1 MLIELKGAEFSNL
14 GAAMMCLSTM
24 DRLREVDGSV
34 RFALNPGPHCRY
46 TDIAALAAWQRFR
59 THRLTGISENMMRF
73 APIKARNLAHRYG
86 LVFGHEIDAVLDLSG
101 FAYGRPWGP
110 ERQKQTT
117 SDIDRLAAA
126 GKPYV
131 FLPQAFGQFSGGGL
145 DQKFA
150 QALKKSRLVFARD
163 KVSLKNILSL
173 VGEPYDHIKL
183 SPDFTLDFP
192 ANRES
197 QVAHQPERHE
207 VIIVPSSKLERRSD
221 TRSVANWES
230 ALADIDS
237 DLYRAGKSVAVVN
250 HCRDEDR
257 DLCER
262 LAAKTSTR
270 LIDSGDPVAIK
281 NLIGVASMVISG
293 RYHACVSALSQG
305 VPCIGLSWSHKYQE
319 LFEDYDL
326 DDFVVDRPDKE
337 RIHQL
342 LTRLSSDEEVIVN
355 RLRRSTRVMQEKVDS
370 MWREVASA
378 LRR

>member
-14 GAAMMCLSTM
+14 GAAMMCLSAM

-34 RFALNPGPHCRY
+34 RFALNPGPHCGY

-73 APIKARNLAHRYG
+73 APNKARNLAHRYG
-86 LVFGHEIDAVLDLSG
+86 VVFGHEIDAVLDLSG
-101 FAYGRPWGP
+101 FAYGSPWGP

-145 DQKFA
+145 DHKFA
-150 QALKKSRLVFARD
+150 QALKKSRLVFVRD
-163 KVSLKNILSL
+163 KVSLQNILSL
-173 VGEPYDHIKL
+173 VGEPLDHIKL

-192 ANRES
+192 TNRES
-197 QVAHQPERHE
+197 QVAHQPERHD
-207 VIIVPSSKLERRSD
+207 VIIVPSSKLESRSD
-221 TRSVANWES
+221 TRSVANYES
-230 ALADIDS
+230 ALADIAS
-237 DLYRAGKSVAVVN
+237 DLHRAGKSVAVVN

-270 LIDSGDPVAIK
+270 LIDSGDPGAIK
-281 NLIGVASMVISG
+281 NFIGLASMVISG

-326 DDFVVDRPDKE
+326 DGFVVDRPDKE

-342 LTRLSSDEEVIVN
+342 LTRLSSDKEVIVN

-378 LRR
+378 LRP